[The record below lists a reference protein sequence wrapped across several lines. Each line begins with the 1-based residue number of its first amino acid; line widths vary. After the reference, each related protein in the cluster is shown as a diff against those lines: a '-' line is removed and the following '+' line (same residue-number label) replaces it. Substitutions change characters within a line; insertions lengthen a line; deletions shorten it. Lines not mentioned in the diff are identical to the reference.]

1 MNLLEFRMEL
11 DIWYYLA
18 LKKILDNLQ
27 VKKYGY
33 TYISQ
38 NKISTTVSNS
48 LLRKKQG

>member
-18 LKKILDNLQ
+18 LKNILDNLQ
-27 VKKYGY
+27 VKKNGY

-38 NKISTTVSNS
+38 NNIWATVSYS
-48 LLRKKQG
+48 LLRENQG